1 MSQDAF
7 VDRRAVVSGVLA
19 AGAATPFL
27 AAAPAWAF
35 ADNDRSRDALR
46 DFRRRMRRLGAR
58 AVYVVQNGE
67 TVVSDGDVATPLR
80 IASIRKSVL
89 DALFGMAVADGK
101 VQLDW
106 TLADL
111 GVHRLARLTPT
122 EAGATVRQL
131 LMSRS
136 GVYLP
141 AAAETSRQQSRRPR
155 RGSHAPGRH
164 WYYNNWDFN
173 VLGRIYEMVAGEDV
187 FTAIDRRLA
196 APLGWR
202 DFDVRRHT
210 EWVREPASTPFPA
223 YNISLSARDM
233 ARFGQLYL
241 GEGRWNGRQLLDPRW
256 VRESTTTYSRGSRGG
271 LLSGY
276 GYMWWVARDW
286 ALNQKFT
293 AYSAVGNGG
302 RYITVAPSLGLV
314 IAVQPNERRG
324 WPPVRLYADRC
335 AYSDQVAR
343 LIHGLGGPDLTETCY

>member
-1 MSQDAF
+1 MSHVV
-7 VDRRAVVSGVLA
+7 VDRRAVVSGAVACGATIPVLSA
-19 AGAATPFL
+19 F
-27 AAAPAWAF
+27 PAWAR
-35 ADNDRSRDALR
+35 ADRDRSREALS
-46 DFRRRMRRLGAR
+46 DFRKRTLRLGAR
-58 AVYVVQNGE
+58 AVCVVQNGE
-67 TVVSDGDVATPLR
+67 TVLAAGDVATPLR

-89 DALFGMAVADGK
+89 DALFGMAVAEGQ

-106 TLADL
+106 TLGDL
-111 GVHRLARLTPT
+111 GIDRLAPLTAT

-141 AAAETSRQQSRRPR
+141 AAAETSRQKARRPR
-155 RGSHAPGRH
+155 RGSYAPGDH

-173 VLGRIYEMVAGEDV
+173 VLGRIYEMATGEDL

-196 APLGWR
+196 GPLGWR
-202 DFDVRRHT
+202 DFNVRRHT
-210 EWVREPASTPFPA
+210 QWVREPASTPFPA
-223 YNISLSARDM
+223 YTLSLSARDM

-241 GEGRWNGRQLLDPRW
+241 NNGNWKGRQLLDPDW
-256 VRESTTTYSRGSRGG
+256 VRQSTTAYSQGSRSG

-286 ALNQKFT
+286 ALNQNFT

-324 WPPVRLYADRC
+324 WPPVRLYSDRC
-335 AYSDQVAR
+335 AYSNLTGD
-343 LIHGLGGPDLTETCY
+343 LIHGLGGPDLGGTCA

>member
-1 MSQDAF
+1 MTHD
-7 VDRRAVVSGVLA
+7 VLVGRRTVVTGAL
-19 AGAATPFL
+19 AGAAAASFL
-27 AAAPAWAF
+27 AALPVAAS
-35 ADNDRSRDALR
+35 ADDDQDALR
-46 DFRRRMRRLGAR
+46 DFRKRMRRLGAR
-58 AVYVVQNGE
+58 AVCVIRNGE
-67 TVVSDGDVATPLR
+67 TVVSSGDVTTPLR

-89 DALFGMAVADGK
+89 DALFGMAVAEGRIDLG
-101 VQLDW
+101 W
-106 TLADL
+106 TMADL
-111 GVHRLARLTPT
+111 GIDRLARLTPT

-141 AAAETSRQQSRRPR
+141 AAAETSRQEAGRPR
-155 RGSHAPGRH
+155 RGSYAPGAH
-164 WYYNNWDFN
+164 WYYNNWDLN
-173 VLGRIYEMVAGEDV
+173 VLGRIYEMAVGEDV
-187 FTAIDRRLA
+187 FTGVDRRLA
-196 APLGWR
+196 GPLGWR
-202 DFDVRRHT
+202 DFNVRRHT

-241 GEGRWNGRQLLDPRW
+241 GDGTWNGRRLLDPAW
-256 VRESTTTYSRGSRGG
+256 VRESTTAHSSTRRSG

-276 GYMWWVARDW
+276 GYLWWAARDW
-286 ALNQKFT
+286 AEDQNFT

-335 AYSDQVAR
+335 AYSDQVGR
-343 LIHGLGGPDLTETCY
+343 LIHGLGGPDLGGSCS